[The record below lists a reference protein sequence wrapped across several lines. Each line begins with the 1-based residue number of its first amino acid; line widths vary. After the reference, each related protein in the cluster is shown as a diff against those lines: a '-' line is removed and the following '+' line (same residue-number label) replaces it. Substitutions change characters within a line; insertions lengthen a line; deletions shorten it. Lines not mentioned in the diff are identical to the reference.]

1 MQVSTLDGIKETN
14 HAESTRV
21 RTLTAKTSP
30 GGVWIFED
38 WHKFIQFQLQTEGI
52 AVEAG

>member
-1 MQVSTLDGIKETN
+1 MQNL
-14 HAESTRV
+14 RV

-52 AVEAG
+52 AVEAGYKILTLELVKA